1 MKYVLVIHDNDLDCC
16 LYDDLAK
23 VKDVTSYYL
32 DGYHGN
38 SIKDRLCRIHTS
50 LLINSYMDLP
60 FKCVYYSKLF
70 EYAEDNTCYIFSH
83 ISSAKIGR
91 NLLQRLHSLGKNIR
105 IALLLLDSFSA
116 HSITLFRTWRAVK
129 NVEWDYILSYDIEDC
144 KRYGFTYLGY
154 TYYSKN
160 EDVKPSGIFSD
171 IYFVGANK
179 SGDNRYEL
187 VSNVFKYLR
196 NKQVDAR
203 FIVVDKFQKRTSDD
217 KEHLIFHQE
226 YIPYAEVLSDVLS
239 SNCVLEVLQDGQQ
252 QQSARYFEAVCYNKK
267 LLTNNPHIV
276 DLPFYDARY
285 MRYFSKPEDI
295 DVEWVMMKENIDYH
309 YAGEF
314 SPARI
319 IDKLDELL
327 AYKG

>member
-60 FKCVYYSKLF
+60 FKCVYYSKLS

-91 NLLQRLHSLGKNIR
+91 NLLQRLHSSGKNIR
-105 IALLLLDSFSA
+105 LALLLLDSFSA

-129 NVEWDYILSYDIEDC
+129 NVKWDYILSYDIEDC

-160 EDVKPSGIFSD
+160 EEVKPSGIFSD

-267 LLTNNPHIV
+267 LLTNNPHIA

>member
-16 LYDDLAK
+16 LYNDLVK

-50 LLINSYMDLP
+50 LLINSYIDLP

-70 EYAEDNTCYIFSH
+70 EYAEDNTCYIFSY
-83 ISSAKIGR
+83 ISSAKIGKNILHR
-91 NLLQRLHSLGKNIR
+91 LQRSGNNIR

-116 HSITLFRTWRAVK
+116 HSITLFRTWRAVR
-129 NVEWDYILSYDIEDC
+129 NVKWDYILSYDIEDC
-144 KRYGFTYLGY
+144 QKYGFTYLGY
-154 TYYSKN
+154 TYYSKKEN
-160 EDVKPSGIFSD
+160 IEPSGILSD

-179 SGDNRYEL
+179 LGDNRYEL

-196 NKQVDAR
+196 SKQVNTR
-203 FIVVDKFQKRTSDD
+203 FIVVDKFQDRKSDD

-226 YIPYAEVLSDVLS
+226 YIPYANVLSDVLS
-239 SNCVLEVLQDGQQ
+239 SNCVMEVLQEGQQ

-267 LLTNNPHIV
+267 LLTNNSHIA

-285 MRYFSKPEDI
+285 MRYFSRPEDI
-295 DVEWVMMKENIDYH
+295 DIDWVMTKENIDYH
-309 YAGEF
+309 YEGEF
-314 SPARI
+314 SSARI
-319 IDKLDELL
+319 IDKLEGLT
-327 AYKG
+327 

>member
-32 DGYHGN
+32 EGYHGN

-60 FKCVYYSKLF
+60 FKCVYYSRLF
-70 EYAEDNTCYIFSH
+70 EYAEDNTCYIFSY

-91 NLLQRLHSLGKNIR
+91 NILHRLQNSGKNIR
-105 IALLLLDSFSA
+105 IVLLLLDSFSA

-129 NVEWDYILSYDIEDC
+129 NVKWDYILSYDIEDC
-144 KRYGFTYLGY
+144 KKYGFTYLGY

-160 EDVKPSGIFSD
+160 KDVKPSGILSD

-203 FIVVDKFQKRTSDD
+203 FIVVDKFQRRTSDD

-267 LLTNNPHIV
+267 LLTNNPHIA

-285 MRYFSKPEDI
+285 MRYFSKTEDI
-295 DVEWVMMKENIDYH
+295 DVDWVMTKENIDYH
-309 YAGEF
+309 YDGEF
-314 SPARI
+314 SSARI
-319 IDKLDELL
+319 IDKLEELN
-327 AYKG
+327 

>member
-70 EYAEDNTCYIFSH
+70 EYAEDNTCYIFSY

-91 NLLQRLHSLGKNIR
+91 NLLQRLHSSGKNIR
-105 IALLLLDSFSA
+105 LALLLLDSFSA

-129 NVEWDYILSYDIEDC
+129 NVKWDYILSYDIEDC

-267 LLTNNPHIV
+267 LLTNNPHIA